1 MKRRILKQMH
11 GFHHLRRRARVS
23 KGLEPFPARVP
34 WKRAL
39 DYVMYG
45 VGVFAPLA
53 LLPQIERVYKDQSAG
68 GLSLTTWVLL
78 CIFNSMWALYGL
90 VHRDM
95 QIFLANILMLLF
107 NGAILIGILLYS

>member
-1 MKRRILKQMH
+1 MS

-23 KGLEPFPARVP
+23 KGLEPFPARVA

-45 VGVFAPLA
+45 VGVLAPLA
-53 LLPQIERVYKDQSAG
+53 LLPQIERVYTEQSAG
-68 GLSLTTWVLL
+68 GLSLTTWTLL
-78 CIFNSMWALYGL
+78 CVFNGMWALYGL

-95 QIFLANILMLLF
+95 QIVVASILMGLF
-107 NGAILIGILLYS
+107 NGVILLGILLYS